1 MTQGSQHAWEVLEN
15 AWNCYKYFKALESA
29 WKQIRCLKVLENR
42 WKVLEFKSC
51 KFWNFAFVDNF
62 EASTY
67 VHVTSTW
74 KQYLSLAFIITV
86 LVSTVQYTSV
96 SHSSL
101 NFECLRL
108 GYGFFVDNFGAWK
121 MQLGSLKILEKCLNF
136 VLCILLQT
144 VMTASYGI
152 RALSCNVSW
161 SGAHRITN
169 QRSWNTLLEREDCS
183 KSSTAWHGKIYVTH
197 RRSMLCKIY
206 IKIPIFSRC
215 LQVWICLWLH
225 FFIAKC

>member
-96 SHSSL
+96 SYSSL
-101 NFECLRL
+101 NFECPRL
-108 GYGFFVDNFGAWK
+108 GYGFLSIILV
-121 MQLGSLKILEKCLNF
+121 LEKCNLGPWKS
-136 VLCILLQT
+136 LKSAWILYFAFATNRDDSFLWHSGI
-144 VMTASYGI
+144 VM
-152 RALSCNVSW
+152 
-161 SGAHRITN
+161 
-169 QRSWNTLLEREDCS
+169 
-183 KSSTAWHGKIYVTH
+183 
-197 RRSMLCKIY
+197 
-206 IKIPIFSRC
+206 
-215 LQVWICLWLH
+215 
-225 FFIAKC
+225 

>member
-42 WKVLEFKSC
+42 WKVLEFKSW

-136 VLCILLQT
+136 VLCICYKPWWQLPMAFGHCRVT
-144 VMTASYGI
+144 YHGVAD
-152 RALSCNVSW
+152 
-161 SGAHRITN
+161 HRITN

-183 KSSTAWHGKIYVTH
+183 KSSTAWHGKIYITH
-197 RRSMLCKIY
+197 WSSMLCKIY
-206 IKIPIFSRC
+206 ILKSLYLVDACKCGSACGCIFS
-215 LQVWICLWLH
+215 
-225 FFIAKC
+225 